1 MRFENILAETRQRV
15 ATVTLD
21 RASSGNL
28 IDERMAAELAEAF
41 GQLDRDEEVWVVV
54 MAAKG
59 DAFCLG
65 TDPSAIGAKGASVE
79 AIRSMRV
86 AAPVAALQKPVIAA
100 INGDALGQGMEL
112 AMACDIR
119 ISSSGAK
126 LGLTQVADGII
137 PWDGGTQR
145 LPRLVGR
152 GRALEMI
159 LNSRTVAAQE
169 ALEMGLVSEVVEAE
183 TVLERSNEVAATV
196 ASHGPIAARYLKEA
210 VVNGMDMT
218 LEQGL
223 RLEADLNL
231 ILQSTSDRAEGI
243 RSFLDRRDPG
253 YRGE

>member
-1 MRFENILAETRQRV
+1 MLLDNILVETGQRV

-21 RASSGNL
+21 RASTGNL
-28 IDERMAAELAEAF
+28 IDERMAVELAEAF
-41 GQLDRDEEVWVVV
+41 GRLDRDEDVWVVV
-54 MAAKG
+54 LAAKG
-59 DAFCLG
+59 DTFCRG
-65 TDPSAIGAKGASVE
+65 TDPGALGAFGGLVE
-79 AIRSMRV
+79 ALCSLRV
-86 AAPVAALQKPVIAA
+86 SGPVAALQKPVIAA

-119 ISSSGAK
+119 ISSSGARF
-126 LGLTQVADGII
+126 GLTQVEDGMM

-159 LNSRTVAAQE
+159 LNSRRVAAQE
-169 ALEMGLVSEVVEAE
+169 ALDMGLISQVVEPGI
-183 TVLERSNEVAATV
+183 VLERSQELAAIVAG
-196 ASHGPIAARYLKEA
+196 HGPIAARYLKEA
-210 VVNGMDMT
+210 VVKGLDMT

-243 RSFLDRRDPG
+243 RSFLDRRDPE